1 MSHVCTK
8 EVILS
13 LIDDIEL
20 IAREMLENCV
30 APKPKR
36 MSLADHMA
44 ITNLLVEKDKSLQ
57 AALKVATEQGRAEEQ
72 IDLVKAEVEEQDVH
86 IRSLQKQLKEA
97 ESLLATTIYQAKQKL
112 ESISKAQPVNSEELI
127 KYSHKISASN
137 AVAAPLNW
145 QQGDPRR
152 PYPTDIEMR
161 GGFLARADLPL
172 AQQLAHLV
180 TAQPPPLS
188 SNTAFS
194 APPPMPSPGRPA
206 GSMSAHSQSPG
217 RPPSSSHNNHLHG
230 SSGQQQH
237 NHGHFGWSAQG
248 ELGMQLM
255 GGGQV
260 LIETG
265 RGDRS
270 GGGASAAVTGD
281 DVEVMSTDSSS
292 SSSTD
297 SN

>member
-1 MSHVCTK
+1 MRSQ
-8 EVILS
+8 I
-13 LIDDIEL
+13 
-20 IAREMLENCV
+20 R
-30 APKPKR
+30 
-36 MSLADHMA
+36 A
-44 ITNLLVEKDKSLQ
+44 IGDLKFHPRLGRPNPGSGFYGKLVF
-57 AALKVATEQGRAEEQ
+57 
-72 IDLVKAEVEEQDVH
+72 
-86 IRSLQKQLKEA
+86 
-97 ESLLATTIYQAKQKL
+97 YQAKQKL
-112 ESISKAQPVNSEELI
+112 ESISKAQPVNSEDLI

-172 AQQLAHLV
+172 TQQLAHLV
-180 TAQPPPLS
+180 TALPS
-188 SNTAFS
+188 FS
-194 APPPMPSPGRPA
+194 APPPMPSPGRA
-206 GSMSAHSQSPG
+206 AHSHSPG
-217 RPPSSSHNNHLHG
+217 RPPSSHAGMMH
-230 SSGQQQH
+230 QQQQQ
-237 NHGHFGWSAQG
+237 HGHFGWSPQG

-265 RGDRS
+265 RDRS
-270 GGGASAAVTGD
+270 VGGAAGGGGGAGD

>member
-1 MSHVCTK
+1 MTV
-8 EVILS
+8 VILLS
-13 LIDDIEL
+13 
-20 IAREMLENCV
+20 
-30 APKPKR
+30 
-36 MSLADHMA
+36 S
-44 ITNLLVEKDKSLQ
+44 
-57 AALKVATEQGRAEEQ
+57 
-72 IDLVKAEVEEQDVH
+72 
-86 IRSLQKQLKEA
+86 
-97 ESLLATTIYQAKQKL
+97 QAKQKL

-180 TAQPPPLS
+180 TAQPS
-188 SNTAFS
+188 SFP
-194 APPPMPSPGRPA
+194 APPPMPSPGRPNS
-206 GSMSAHSQSPG
+206 GSMSVHSQSPG
-217 RPPSSSHNNHLHG
+217 RGPPPSQHTNHHHG
-230 SSGQQQH
+230 QAQQQQ
-237 NHGHFGWSAQG
+237 HGHFGWSPQG

-265 RGDRS
+265 RDR
-270 GGGASAAVTGD
+270 GGSAAVGGD

>member
-1 MSHVCTK
+1 MKTFF
-8 EVILS
+8 
-13 LIDDIEL
+13 
-20 IAREMLENCV
+20 NF
-30 APKPKR
+30 
-36 MSLADHMA
+36 
-44 ITNLLVEKDKSLQ
+44 
-57 AALKVATEQGRAEEQ
+57 
-72 IDLVKAEVEEQDVH
+72 
-86 IRSLQKQLKEA
+86 
-97 ESLLATTIYQAKQKL
+97 QAKQKL
-112 ESISKAQPVNSEELI
+112 ESISKAQPVNSEDLI

-180 TAQPPPLS
+180 TAPP
-188 SNTAFS
+188 AFP
-194 APPPMPSPGRPA
+194 APPPMPSPGRA
-206 GSMSAHSQSPG
+206 SGGSLSAHSQSPG
-217 RPPSSSHNNHLHG
+217 RPPSSHTNHHHG
-230 SSGQQQH
+230 GGGQQQ
-237 NHGHFGWSAQG
+237 HGHFGWSAQG

-265 RGDRS
+265 RERS
-270 GGGASAAVTGD
+270 GGGGGGGGGAGAGD

>member
-1 MSHVCTK
+1 MGRIRHIFCVLPFSVPLP
-8 EVILS
+8 LS
-13 LIDDIEL
+13 S
-20 IAREMLENCV
+20 
-30 APKPKR
+30 KPFF
-36 MSLADHMA
+36 
-44 ITNLLVEKDKSLQ
+44 LLF
-57 AALKVATEQGRAEEQ
+57 
-72 IDLVKAEVEEQDVH
+72 
-86 IRSLQKQLKEA
+86 
-97 ESLLATTIYQAKQKL
+97 QAKQKL

-172 AQQLAHLV
+172 AQQLTHLV
-180 TAQPPPLS
+180 AAPAA
-188 SNTAFS
+188 AFP
-194 APPPMPSPGRPA
+194 APPPMPSPGRA
-206 GSMSAHSQSPG
+206 GGSIHSQSPG
-217 RPPSSSHNNHLHG
+217 RPPSYGSHHHG
-230 SSGQQQH
+230 GGQQQQQ
-237 NHGHFGWSAQG
+237 HGHFGWSAQG

-260 LIETG
+260 VIETG
-265 RGDRS
+265 GR
-270 GGGASAAVTGD
+270 GGGGGGGAASAAVTGD